1 MNVIV
6 IQCLF
11 FVERRQNH
19 RSRDIKEEKK
29 GYWNKCRWKNCLDYI
44 TSIINEINA
53 NPHDFM
59 LVN

>member
-29 GYWNKCRWKNCLDYI
+29 DI
-44 TSIINEINA
+44 EINV
-53 NPHDFM
+53 DEKI
-59 LVN
+59 V